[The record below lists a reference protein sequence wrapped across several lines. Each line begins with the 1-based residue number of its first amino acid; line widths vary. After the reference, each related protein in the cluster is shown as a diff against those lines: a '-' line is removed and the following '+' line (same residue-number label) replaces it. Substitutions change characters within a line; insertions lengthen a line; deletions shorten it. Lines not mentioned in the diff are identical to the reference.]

1 MMLKTLFA
9 LFPFILA
16 VVGGYQAPISG
27 HSSNSNIAKRQHVS
41 LEQILTLEEVIEFMK
56 KDPAYTQFSTPDAI
70 SQILDQY
77 TLGIEKVSAFN
88 RSDGPSALK
97 IPGAKHL
104 ALWYKGVTF
113 PKQTVSTTINS
124 RRRKEAEFVISGS
137 KYSQR

>member
-1 MMLKTLFA
+1 MMSKTLFA

-16 VVGGYQAPISG
+16 VVGGYQGPISG
-27 HSSNSNIAKRQHVS
+27 HNSNFDIAKRQHVS
-41 LEQILTLEEVIEFMK
+41 LEQILTLDQVIEFMK

-70 SQILDQY
+70 SQLLDQY

-88 RSDGPSALK
+88 RSNGPSPLK

-104 ALWYKGVTF
+104 TLWYEGVTF
-113 PKQTVSTTINS
+113 PKQTVSTTIHS
-124 RRRKEAEFVISGS
+124 RRGEEAEFVVSGS